1 MNANEMAMSYI
12 DIIYLSMLNWT
23 NVGPIQLF
31 NVSMKAPYAAVGQ
44 ICSCAACDKYLR
56 RPLNLN
62 SPLLPFISVQ
72 PAAVW
77 PLHACRP
84 ADCTVMNCSYRGVN
98 GHTFASVEVWK
109 SLKFKV
115 SENVRLIAELSTIS
129 GQSATISE
137 TQAGHLFC
145 AECSQI
151 KWIRSIWFTKQ

>member
-1 MNANEMAMSYI
+1 MCNI
-12 DIIYLSMLNWT
+12 SMLNWT
-23 NVGPIQLF
+23 SVGPIQLV

>member
-1 MNANEMAMSYI
+1 
-12 DIIYLSMLNWT
+12 MLNWT
-23 NVGPIQLF
+23 SVGPIQLV

-44 ICSCAACDKYLR
+44 ICSCAVCDKYLR

-84 ADCTVMNCSYRGVN
+84 ADCTVMSCSYRGVN